1 LRTPFLPRKGWVG
14 AALVGAALS
23 AAPLAAQA
31 PSCPSGRTALV
42 LSGGGAKGLA
52 HLSVI
57 AALDSLGVRPDY
69 VVGTSMGAIVGALYA
84 GGHNARQADSLTSDF
99 SPTPLFASSD
109 PVGPLAW
116 EAFAPLLLWSK
127 GEHGFSLQSPAV
139 REPDANAQ
147 LSALLL
153 RPNLL
158 AGGDFDRLPI
168 PFRAVATD
176 LVTRDAVVLAS
187 GDLAQAVR
195 ASMAVPLVFPPE
207 MIDGRLLTDG
217 GLSANVPTAIARALP
232 GVTRVIVS
240 DVTSPLLTEKELRA
254 GALAVA
260 DQLANFLFAQPK
272 DSLGP
277 GDVYIRPDLRAYKNL
292 DFAPASMDS
301 IRRIG
306 RRTADSALV
315 GVGCLPTGTVA
326 SGVPPH
332 RVAGFTLA
340 GGAPTDAEVLQKFL
354 GLEPGQAL
362 DEATLARQ
370 VAAVAEL
377 GAYTSAW
384 LHPAAAANGGVE
396 FRAVVQRAPS
406 KLAGVTVA
414 YDRDLGGRV
423 GLMYLDRRLFR
434 HALEGSL
441 TLGVGTLMN
450 DVTGGL
456 RRYFGAGRSWIAPT
470 LTLHFE
476 NQAIILYDTDGS
488 DVGRTDT
495 RQGVVFAG
503 VEQGLP
509 GGWVL
514 AAGFDGRSWRD
525 GDATAVGGDPAS
537 DGSMA
542 GFRVSALRPRGAW
555 LASGELVWSSSYQ
568 RAALTTSYALELG
581 KLTLTPS
588 ARIGWGEDLPLQDQ
602 FPLGGTA
609 GFPGLATEQLRG
621 NRELFGGLGV
631 SHPIKGPLRWEVLLA
646 AGRSADGGDLF
657 AVTDWLG
664 GGRAGLGVE
673 TPIGNVQAA
682 YGITT
687 TGIDNVYVRIGRW
700 F

>member
-1 LRTPFLPRKGWVG
+1 MRSPFLPRKGWLA
-14 AALVGAALS
+14 AALAAAALA

-31 PSCPSGRTALV
+31 PSCAPGRTALV

-69 VVGTSMGAIVGALYA
+69 VVGTSMGAIIGALYA
-84 GGHNARQADSLTSDF
+84 GGRTARQADSLTADF

-116 EAFAPLLLWSK
+116 EPFAPLLLWSK

-139 REPDANAQ
+139 READANAL

-158 AGGDFDRLPI
+158 AGGDFDQLPI

-176 LVTRDAVVLAS
+176 LVTRDTVVLAS

-195 ASMAVPLVFPPE
+195 ASMAVPLVFTPE
-207 MIDGRLLTDG
+207 MINGRLLTDG
-217 GLSANVPTAIARALP
+217 GLSANVPTGIARRLP

-240 DVTSPLLTEKELRA
+240 DVTSPLLTEQELQA

-277 GDVYIRPDLRAYKNL
+277 GDVYIRPDLHAYKNL
-292 DFAPASMDS
+292 DFTPATMDS
-301 IRRIG
+301 VRRIG
-306 RRTADSALV
+306 RRAADSALA
-315 GVGCLPTGTVA
+315 GVACLPSGTVA
-326 SGVPPH
+326 TGELPS
-332 RVAGFTLA
+332 RVTGFTLT
-340 GGAPTDAEVLQKFL
+340 GGAPTDREVLQRFL
-354 GLEPGQAL
+354 GLEAGQPL
-362 DEATLARQ
+362 DEAVLARQ

-377 GAYTSAW
+377 GAYTSVW
-384 LHPAAAANGGVE
+384 LHPTAAGDGEVA
-396 FRAVVQRAPS
+396 FRAAVQPAPS

-423 GLMYLDRRLFR
+423 GLMYLDRRLFGR
-434 HALEGSL
+434 ALEGSL
-441 TLGVGTLMN
+441 TLGVGTLLN

-456 RRYFGAGRSWIAPT
+456 RRYFGAGQSWVAPT
-470 LTLHFE
+470 VTLHFE
-476 NQAIILYDTDGS
+476 NQAIILYDSDGS

-495 RQGVVFAG
+495 RQGVLFAG
-503 VEQGLP
+503 LEQGVA

-525 GDATAVGGDPAS
+525 GDATAVGGDSAS

-542 GFRVSALRPRGAW
+542 GFRVSATRPRGAW
-555 LASGELVWSSSYQ
+555 LASGELVWSSSFQ
-568 RAALTTSYALELG
+568 RAAIATSYDIAIG
-581 KLTLTPS
+581 KLTLTPA
-588 ARIGWGEDLPLQDQ
+588 ARVGWGQDLPLQDQ

-621 NRELFGGLGV
+621 DREVFGGLGL
-631 SHPIKGPLRWEVLLA
+631 SHPIRGPLRWEVLLA
-646 AGRSADGGDLF
+646 AGRSANGGDLF
-657 AVTDWLG
+657 ADTDWLG
-664 GGRAGLGVE
+664 GGRAGVAVE